1 MLDRLKQWSVKIW
14 KRAPLPPTSDMSA
27 GPIREMNP
35 NDFQLQKPLRL
46 IFNKNTMSITNAVF
60 FVTLSTSPRV
70 SALG

>member
-46 IFNKNTMSITNAVF
+46 IFNKNTMSITK
-60 FVTLSTSPRV
+60 LTSKPYKT
-70 SALG
+70 SLMGCLPL